1 MSNTVYRL
9 YSEKLG
15 GTSSPSFVGNAFA
28 PLTNTG
34 KSPILG
40 ITTLSSAFT

>member
-9 YSEKLG
+9 YPEKLG
-15 GTSSPSFVGNAFA
+15 DASSLTFVGNAFA